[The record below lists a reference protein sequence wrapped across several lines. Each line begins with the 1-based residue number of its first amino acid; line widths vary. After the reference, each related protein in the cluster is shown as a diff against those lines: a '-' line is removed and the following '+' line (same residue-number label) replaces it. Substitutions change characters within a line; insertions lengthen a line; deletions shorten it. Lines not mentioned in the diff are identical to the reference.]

1 MKRVEKTFFRWVF
14 GLSLV
19 LVWQPV
25 AFAQFVD
32 EDFLQM
38 KVDVI
43 YLSSDNLE
51 GREPGTRGGEE
62 AAAYIAWRFAQIGLK
77 PAARGRSWF
86 QPFEFS
92 FRKDP
97 HDEASEQRRIG
108 KNVLGYLDY
117 GAASTVVITAHY
129 DHLGY
134 GVTGSRYLGSE
145 PAIHNGADDNASGV
159 ALMLYLAEKLKE
171 DGPRGNNYLF
181 IAFSAEEFG
190 LMGSKFFV
198 EHPTLHL
205 EDINYVINLD
215 MVGRLKG
222 DGTLI
227 VHGTGTSP
235 VWKEALE
242 KIRVGNIRLKTFDSG
257 VGPSD
262 HTSFYLKG
270 LPVLHFFSGQHE
282 DYHKPEDDSALINFD
297 GMYDIGDFIL
307 QLIADVDAQ
316 GKLAF
321 AKTKDEQPEG
331 RRAAKYKVTLGVMPD
346 YAFSGKGLKIDGVRE
361 EGPAAKA
368 GIQAGDVLVKLG
380 STEVKDI
387 YGYMEGLGKF
397 EAGDETTV
405 VVLRDGKEVK
415 LKVRF

>member
-1 MKRVEKTFFRWVF
+1 MEKAFFRMALGLALFLALPLMIF
-14 GLSLV
+14 G
-19 LVWQPV
+19 QM
-25 AFAQFVD
+25 VD

-51 GREPGTRGGEE
+51 GREPGTQGGEE
-62 AAAYIAWRFAQIGLK
+62 AANYIAWRFGQIGLK
-77 PAARGRSWF
+77 PVGRGHSWF

-92 FRKDP
+92 FRKKP
-97 HDEASEQRRIG
+97 HDATSEQRRMG
-108 KNVLGYLDY
+108 KNVLGYLDN
-117 GAASTVVITAHY
+117 GAATTVVITAHY

-159 ALMLYLAEKLKE
+159 ALMMYLAEKLKE
-171 DGPRGNNYLF
+171 DGPKSNNYLF

-190 LMGSKFFV
+190 LIGSKFFV
-198 EHPTLHL
+198 EHPTLRL
-205 EDINYVINLD
+205 EDVNYVINLD
-215 MVGRLKG
+215 MVGRLKE

-227 VHGTGTSP
+227 VNGAGTSP
-235 VWKEALE
+235 AWKDALA
-242 KIRVGNIRLKTFDSG
+242 KIRVGNIHLKTFDSG

-262 HTSFYLKG
+262 HTSFYLKN

-282 DYHKPEDDSALINFD
+282 DYHKPGDDSALINFA

-307 QLIADVDAQ
+307 QLIAALDGQD
-316 GKLAF
+316 KLAF
-321 AKTKDEQPEG
+321 AKTKDEQQEG

-346 YAFSGKGLKIDGVRE
+346 YAFTGKGLKVDGVRE

-368 GIQAGDVLVKLG
+368 GIQAGDVILKMG
-380 STEVKDI
+380 ETEVNDI
-387 YGYMEGLGKF
+387 YGYMEGLAQYK
-397 EAGDETTV
+397 AGDKTK
-405 VVLRDGKEVK
+405 VVLLREGKEIQVQ
-415 LKVRF
+415 VQF